1 MTIQGAVYEL
11 ERMMLRDD
19 IPDYIKPT
27 IKKVI
32 EVVVDEYNEILKAV
46 PNEVLDKIKA
56 EIDVARFI
64 DKDTKLC
71 KNANASGLEVAM
83 QIIDKYRGEQC
94 QP

>member
-32 EVVVDEYNEILKAV
+32 ETVVDEYNEILKAV
-46 PNEVLDKIKA
+46 
-56 EIDVARFI
+56 
-64 DKDTKLC
+64 
-71 KNANASGLEVAM
+71 
-83 QIIDKYRGEQC
+83 QIEPHESEG
-94 QP
+94 